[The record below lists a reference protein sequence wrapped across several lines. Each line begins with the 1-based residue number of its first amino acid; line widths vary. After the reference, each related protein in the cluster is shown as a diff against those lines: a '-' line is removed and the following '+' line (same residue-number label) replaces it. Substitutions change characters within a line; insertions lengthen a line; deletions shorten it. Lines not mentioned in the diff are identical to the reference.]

1 MEHFVENFNGFVALR
16 TLSIFVLEIFPFN
29 MGKEILAH
37 RGKKRLEVPTKQ
49 WACTW
54 HVAAGKASQVD
65 DPGTGPPG
73 HWWYGG
79 MHACPPNINQPAW
92 QMARQTVGLD
102 P

>member
-1 MEHFVENFNGFVALR
+1 MEHFVENLNGFVSLR

-54 HVAAGKASQVD
+54 HLARACRKSQ
-65 DPGTGPPG
+65 PS
-73 HWWYGG
+73 
-79 MHACPPNINQPAW
+79 
-92 QMARQTVGLD
+92 
-102 P
+102 

>member
-54 HVAAGKASQVD
+54 HLALGSKGICLGLVSNKGVIFFPWLPSRKSQ
-65 DPGTGPPG
+65 PS
-73 HWWYGG
+73 
-79 MHACPPNINQPAW
+79 
-92 QMARQTVGLD
+92 
-102 P
+102 